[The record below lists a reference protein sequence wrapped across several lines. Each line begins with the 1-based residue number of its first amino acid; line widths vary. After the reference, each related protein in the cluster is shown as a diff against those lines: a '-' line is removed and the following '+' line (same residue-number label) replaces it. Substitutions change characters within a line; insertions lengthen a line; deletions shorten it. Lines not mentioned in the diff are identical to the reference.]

1 MAANNDLAAIGT
13 FKLEILTPQK
23 SVFSGEVESFTAP
36 GESGSFQVLRNHA
49 PLLTSIAVGEV
60 RFIDQSGIEIVYS
73 TSGGFVE
80 VNHNKAS
87 FLADTLEK
95 KEEINVDRARKA
107 KERAEERLRKN
118 EPGTDIARAR
128 AALVRAVNRIKVA
141 ER

>member
-1 MAANNDLAAIGT
+1 MAGNNDLAAVGT

-23 SVFSGEVESFTAP
+23 NVFSGEVESFTAP

-49 PLLTSIAVGEV
+49 PLLSSIVVGEV
-60 RFIDQSGIEIVYS
+60 RLVDQSGNEFVYS

-95 KEEINVDRARKA
+95 KEEINVERARQA
-107 KERAEERLRKN
+107 KERAEERMRKN
-118 EPGTDIARAR
+118 EPGTDIVRAR
-128 AALVRAVNRIKVA
+128 AALVRAVNRLKVA